1 MKKICK
7 KIFLFLVFMIPLFS
21 YTLWDRDIMSEVFQP
36 SKEKQW
42 IIYIW
47 DDKKAVW
54 RSLLRESTVFSWM
67 WGGWEFYKNAP
78 LIVKIVYVALRL
90 TVVLSITM
98 IIFYSIKF
106 MLQVFNW
113 SEIKSAT
120 AKKDLINV
128 LIWLLI
134 AMFSITAVTLV
145 TSLGKST
152 FNTNDFW
159 FINWWSCWDLKY
171 QNLTKILI

>member
-1 MKKICK
+1 
-7 KIFLFLVFMIPLFS
+7 
-21 YTLWDRDIMSEVFQP
+21 MSEVFKP
-36 SKEKQW
+36 AKEKQG
-42 IIYIW
+42 IIYVW
-47 DDKKAVW
+47 DDKQTVW

-67 WGGWEFYKNAP
+67 WGSWEFYKNAP
-78 LIVKIVYVALRL
+78 LIVKIVYIVLRL

-106 MLQVFNW
+106 MIQVFSW
-113 SEIKSAT
+113 SDLKSAT

-145 TSLGKST
+145 ISLAKST
-152 FNTNDFW
+152 FKTNDFW
-159 FINWWSCWDLKY
+159 FINSWSYWTLKY
-171 QNLTKILI
+171 NKLTKKLI

>member
-7 KIFLFLVFMIPLFS
+7 EIFLFLLFMIPLFS

-36 SKEKQW
+36 AKEKQGV
-42 IIYIW
+42 IYIW
-47 DDKKAVW
+47 DDKQAVW
-54 RSLLRESTVFSWM
+54 HSLLRESTVLSWM

-78 LIVKIVYVALRL
+78 LIVKIVYIILRL

-106 MLQVFNW
+106 MIQIFNW
-113 SEIKSAT
+113 SELKSAT

-159 FINWWSCWDLKY
+159 FINWTLYWDFKY
-171 QNLTKILI
+171 NNLTKNLI

>member
-1 MKKICK
+1 
-7 KIFLFLVFMIPLFS
+7 MIPVFS

-36 SKEKQW
+36 TKEKQGV
-42 IIYIW
+42 IYIW
-47 DDKKAVW
+47 DDKQTVW
-54 RSLLRESTVFSWM
+54 HSLLRKSSWYSF
-67 WGGWEFYKNAP
+67 WSWFYQEAP
-78 LIVKIVYVALRL
+78 LIVKIVYIILRI

-98 IIFYSIKF
+98 IIFYGIKF
-106 MLQVFNW
+106 MIQVFNW
-113 SEIKSAT
+113 SELKSAT

-152 FNTNDFW
+152 FSTNNFDSPV
-159 FINWWSCWDLKY
+159 N
-171 QNLTKILI
+171 NVVEH

>member
-1 MKKICK
+1 MKTICK
-7 KIFLFLVFMIPLFS
+7 KIFLFLLFMIPLFS
-21 YTLWDRDIMSEVFQP
+21 YTLWDRDILSDVYEPSENKWWV
-36 SKEKQW
+36 
-42 IIYIW
+42 IYIW

-54 RSLLRESTVFSWM
+54 HSLLRESTLISRV
-67 WGGWEFYKNAP
+67 WGEWSVYKNAP
-78 LIVKIVYVALRL
+78 LIVKIVYIILRL

-106 MLQVFNW
+106 MIQIFNW
-113 SEIKSAT
+113 SELKSAT

-145 TSLGKST
+145 TSLAKST
-152 FNTNDFW
+152 FKTNDFR
-159 FINWWSCWDLKY
+159 FINWTLYWDLKY
-171 QNLTKILI
+171 DNLTKNLI

>member
-1 MKKICK
+1 MKRIYK
-7 KIFLFLVFMIPLFS
+7 KIFLFLLFMIPVFS

-36 SKEKQW
+36 AKEKQW

-67 WGGWEFYKNAP
+67 WGWWEFYKNAP
-78 LIVKIVYVALRL
+78 LIVKIVYVILRL

-106 MLQVFNW
+106 MIQVFNW

-159 FINWWSCWDLKY
+159 FINWTLYWDFKY
-171 QNLTKILI
+171 NNLTKNLI